1 MRRKVTFAPSG
12 HHPGHPGV
20 VAPVRVD
27 PDGVAGPTRREA
39 RSRMW
44 RRSSP
49 ESYVPAD
56 VSTALPEQR
65 IVEAA
70 QLIPGY
76 GGVTG
81 WAALC
86 WMGGRWFR
94 GDDLWRD
101 GAPTLRDV
109 TVATMLHARSQPGVF
124 VSEERLN
131 AREIFMYDGLP
142 LTIPARSVC
151 FEARYAPDLHAA
163 VRVFDM
169 AAYDD
174 LVSLEECAAYLP
186 HLNGWTGVPQCRA
199 ALALAEENAW
209 SPREVDMRMVWRPE
223 PDRPRLL
230 CNVPVFDLHG
240 QLIGTPDLLDPV
252 AGVVGEYDGAHHL
265 AGPQRAKD
273 VRREADLR
281 RAGLEYVTMLA
292 ADSPDPHHFEW
303 RLRDCY
309 RRAERRTADQRRWTL
324 ERPSWW
330 IPTDTVDQRRALT
343 ESQRARLLAHRR
355 A

>member
-1 MRRKVTFAPSG
+1 MRRKVTFAATGP
-12 HHPGHPGV
+12 HTGHPRV
-20 VAPVRVD
+20 VVPVPVD
-27 PDGVAGPTRREA
+27 PEGVAGPTPNQA
-39 RSRMW
+39 RGPRW
-44 RRSSP
+44 RRTGP
-49 ESYVPAD
+49 NLFVPAS
-56 VSTALPEQR
+56 VSADLPEQR

-94 GDDLWRD
+94 GDELGR
-101 GAPTLRDV
+101 GRAPAMRDV
-109 TVATMLHARSQPGVF
+109 TLATMLHARSHPGVLI
-124 VSEERLN
+124 SEERLN
-131 AREIFMYDGLP
+131 TREILVEDGLP

-151 FEARYAPDLHAA
+151 FEARYAAGLPAA
-163 VRVFDM
+163 VRAFDM
-169 AAYDD
+169 AAYND

-186 HLNGWTGVPQCRA
+186 HLGGWTGVPQCRA

-209 SPREVDMRMVWRPE
+209 SPREVDMRLIWRPE

-230 CNVPVFDLHG
+230 CNVPVFDLDG
-240 QLIGTPDLLDPV
+240 RLIGTPDLLDPV

-265 AGPQRAKD
+265 AGPQRTKD
-273 VRREADLR
+273 VRREAALR

-292 ADSPDPHHFEW
+292 GDSPDPHHFEW

-309 RRAERRTADQRRWTL
+309 RRAERRTLEERRWTL

-330 IPTDTVDQRRALT
+330 VPTDTVEQRRALT
-343 ESQRARLLAHRR
+343 ASQRARLLSHRR

>member
-1 MRRKVTFAPSG
+1 MRRKVTFAATGP
-12 HHPGHPGV
+12 HAGHPGV
-20 VAPVRVD
+20 VVPVPVD
-27 PDGVAGPTRREA
+27 PRGLAGPTPNEA
-39 RSRMW
+39 RGPRW
-44 RRSSP
+44 RRTGP
-49 ESYVPAD
+49 NLFVPASVGAD
-56 VSTALPEQR
+56 LPEQR

-101 GAPTLRDV
+101 GSPASRDV
-109 TVATMLHARSQPGVF
+109 AVATMLHARRQPGVF
-124 VSEERLN
+124 ISEERLN
-131 AREIFMYDGLP
+131 VREILVHDGVP
-142 LTIPARSVC
+142 LTVAARSVC
-151 FEARYAPDLHAA
+151 FEARYAPDLRAA
-163 VRVFDM
+163 VRALDM

-209 SPREVDMRMVWRPE
+209 SPREVDMRLVWRPE

-230 CNVPVFDLHG
+230 CNVPVFGLDG
-240 QLIGTPDLLDPV
+240 QHLGTPDLLDPV

-265 AGPQRAKD
+265 TGPQRSKD

-309 RRAERRTADQRRWTL
+309 RRAERRTADERRWTL
-324 ERPSWW
+324 KRPSWW
-330 IPTDTVDQRRALT
+330 VPTDTVAQRRALT
-343 ESQRARLLAHRR
+343 RSQRARLLAHRR